1 MFASEQLSRNEQ
13 GQGTMSAH
21 INGNGNGKP
30 RRLTGKQASFVD
42 KYLGEARFNAS
53 LAAKLAGYK
62 ATSRE
67 SFEVIGSENLTKP
80 LIRKAIDDYFRM
92 SRMTSDE
99 VLNELSELARG
110 SSKDKIRAL
119 ALLSSHFGI
128 LDGAGRDVGEMA
140 QRGKIVRVPPKVSEE
155 GWSEITNEQRAGRIA
170 AILDAARTRRL
181 QTAGAW
187 PEQATQFNEAA
198 EANNKRVEQAWAD
211 LLERYKDSREAVA
224 ALTEL
229 RGVVHQD
236 CINDPCMACKTEE
249 SSKEP
254 IEPEI
259 IPPERRL
266 RPAAVERLMRD
277 VTEEPREQP
286 RCPEPASTRTTTIPP
301 APEES
306 ASVAQG
312 ERIRPYGYCLPIDGE
327 EVERIKERDRDRFRI
342 PMIY

>member
-21 INGNGNGKP
+21 INGNGNGNP

-62 ATSRE
+62 ASSRE

-128 LDGAGRDVGEMA
+128 LDGAGRESRNGPVEIRVTYA
-140 QRGKIVRVPPKVSEE
+140 KREVETAIEKIYGDRPITDEE
-155 GWSEITNEQRAGRIA
+155 RADRIIEIVK
-170 AILDAARTRRL
+170 
-181 QTAGAW
+181 TAGTW
-187 PEQATQFNEAA
+187 HEEATQFNEAA
-198 EANNKRVEQAWAD
+198 QANNKRVEQAWAD
-211 LLERYKDSREAVA
+211 LLERYKDSPETVA

-236 CINDPCMACKTEE
+236 CTNDPCMACKTDE

-254 IEPEI
+254 IEAEI

-301 APEES
+301 APAPEES